1 MTDSRMTWQN
11 PRILSIL
18 LLVFVCGAMAGA
30 VTMRLGFSPSA
41 RRSQSYWKEGGK
53 EISLDRFRRELTLN
67 DEQTRQMETVLND
80 FVMYYQSLQEQMND
94 VRAQGKFRITQILNE
109 EQRQKFNRMISDLQ
123 TKQIK

>member
-41 RRSQSYWKEGGK
+41 RRAQSYWKEGGK
-53 EISLDRFRRELTLN
+53 EISLDRFRRELNLN
-67 DEQTRQMETVLND
+67 DEQTRQMETVLNETD
-80 FVMYYQSLQEQMND
+80 TVDIFPPV
-94 VRAQGKFRITQILNE
+94 GGG
-109 EQRQKFNRMISDLQ
+109 
-123 TKQIK
+123 

>member
-30 VTMRLGFSPSA
+30 VTMRLGFSQSF
-41 RRSQSYWKEGGK
+41 RRPQSYWKEGGK
-53 EISLDRFRRELTLN
+53 EISLDRFRRELSLN

>member
-30 VTMRLGFSPSA
+30 VTMRLGFA
-41 RRSQSYWKEGGK
+41 QTFRRPQSYWKEGGK
-53 EISLDRFRRELTLN
+53 EISLDRFRRELSLN

>member
-30 VTMRLGFSPSA
+30 VTMRLGFSQSF
-41 RRSQSYWKEGGK
+41 RRPQSYWKEGGK
-53 EISLDRFRRELTLN
+53 EISLDRFRRELSLN

-109 EQRQKFNRMISDLQ
+109 EQRQKFNRMMSDLQ

>member
-30 VTMRLGFSPSA
+30 VTMRLGFSQSF
-41 RRSQSYWKEGGK
+41 RRPQSYWKEGGK
-53 EISLDRFRRELTLN
+53 EISLDRFRRELSLN
-67 DEQTRQMETVLND
+67 DEQTRQMESALND

-109 EQRQKFNRMISDLQ
+109 EQRQKFNRMMSDLQ

>member
-30 VTMRLGFSPSA
+30 VTMRLGFSQSL
-41 RRSQSYWKEGGK
+41 RRPQSYWKEGGK
-53 EISLDRFRRELTLN
+53 EISLDRFRRELNLN
-67 DEQTRQMETVLND
+67 DEQARQMETVLND